1 MYEVIDSFKD
11 SRPQEEIAADPF
23 GERGIA
29 LGSHMSQLLQLLYL
43 DKFDHFVK
51 EQLRVKHYIRYMDD
65 MLMLADT
72 KQDAWKLY
80 RAAEA
85 ELAKLGLKLNPKS
98 KIGKLSAGVKFLKV
112 NYRLTESGK
121 VKRRAAIGSQRK
133 QEHRMHVILE
143 KLGAAGTEEDKL
155 FMQHELMKSD
165 ASWNGFA
172 IWRASKGQKRF
183 MRKLLGDKL
192 STAGDPSKAESG
204 A

>member
-11 SRPQEEIAADPF
+11 SRPQKEIDADPF

-51 EQLRVKHYIRYMDD
+51 EQLHVKHYIRYMDD

-72 KQDAWKLY
+72 KQNAWKLY
-80 RAAEA
+80 HAAEA

-98 KIGKLSAGVKFLKV
+98 KIGKLSAGFKFLKV

-121 VKRRAAIGSQRK
+121 VKHRAAMHSQRK
-133 QEHRMHVILE
+133 QEHRMRVILE
-143 KLGAAGTEEDKL
+143 KLSAAGTEEDKL
-155 FMQHELMKSD
+155 FMRHELMKSD

-172 IWRASKGQKRF
+172 VWRASKG
-183 MRKLLGDKL
+183 
-192 STAGDPSKAESG
+192 
-204 A
+204 